1 MWVQVASYVRC
12 TLLLYLQVD
21 TAPCC
26 WPREQQL
33 TLASPTTWWR
43 QKLPSKH
50 VTYVTTDKKKK
61 TKTNEENLKTRPRRF
76 TSNCS
81 TQFWLRRAEYKWLA
95 MFSAA
100 LYLWKSLNTTHVSF
114 YFALIYVWRYCDN
127 NKREN
132 KNHLFHLLGYC
143 MAVTAWYSNHSATN
157 KNSAL
162 EILLFRTQSHIK

>member
-1 MWVQVASYVRC
+1 MYTVAILTGWHRP
-12 TLLLYLQVD
+12 LLLAQGT
-21 TAPCC
+21 TADFSITYHLMKTEAAIKTCHIC
-26 WPREQQL
+26 YY
-33 TLASPTTWWR
+33 R
-43 QKLPSKH
+43 Q
-50 VTYVTTDKKKK
+50 KKK